1 MQTTSSF
8 GDREMLTD
16 ALHTQREATNAFNL
30 QAGECASEA
39 LKNDLLRILN
49 EEHAIQYDVYTAMH
63 SRGWYPVPSAEQT
76 AIETARQTYPQQL
89 Q

>member
-49 EEHAIQYDVYTAMH
+49 EEHAIQ
-63 SRGWYPVPSAEQT
+63 
-76 AIETARQTYPQQL
+76 
-89 Q
+89 